1 MKRSFIDSRCY
12 CSGMTFLRILL
23 AITFSLVIAC
33 GDDTSSDASVASD
46 VGSADSATAL
56 DAAGSADATSAA
68 DATGAADVG
77 ATDVGATDAAGSAD
91 AEARD
96 AAVGV
101 DAGAMDAAADVFD
114 AGTPDAGSACETRV
128 EDRVPGVCDGIGMRI
143 CSEWANENGGMNAV
157 AQCVRGA
164 EGRCARANTCTNEGC
179 MCGSEAEC
187 GETEMCVSGF
197 AGFSC
202 VCITPAS

>member
-1 MKRSFIDSRCY
+1 
-12 CSGMTFLRILL
+12 MTFLRILL

-46 VGSADSATAL
+46 VGSADSASAL

-68 DATGAADVG
+68 DATGAADASV
-77 ATDVGATDAAGSAD
+77 TDAAGAAD
-91 AEARD
+91 VEARD
-96 AAVGV
+96 VGGEDAGAM

-114 AGTPDAGSACETRV
+114 AGTPDTGSTCETRV

-157 AQCVRGA
+157 SRCVSAAGS
-164 EGRCARANTCTNEGC
+164 RCARANVCTNEGC

-202 VCITPAS
+202 VCISPAS